1 MWQLFLEQL
10 MREVQKQAA
19 KQAAREAGKG
29 IASLLIGAPNKPEAY
44 ADRINKEFNLRSYA
58 KAWALYDSD
67 RAYWE
72 KLYGDDPLTSPRHPA
87 SPPKSLVPRQPGAS
101 APVYNPLNPA
111 TRDAN
116 ALGPFGTGGQFV
128 PGSATSSRQL
138 YETQQT
144 ISPPEAIDE
153 SEFVRRLARVGN
165 IANATPFDSGA
176 PPVPFMLPNPILSP
190 DRPATIEERSRISLP
205 PSAAS
210 PSTASPDDLETFR
223 RQWLKTYL

>member
-29 IASLLIGAPNKPEAY
+29 IASLLIGTPNKPEAY

-72 KLYGDDPLTSPRHPA
+72 KLYGDDPLTSPHHPA

-101 APVYNPLNPA
+101 APV
-111 TRDAN
+111 
-116 ALGPFGTGGQFV
+116 
-128 PGSATSSRQL
+128 
-138 YETQQT
+138 
-144 ISPPEAIDE
+144 
-153 SEFVRRLARVGN
+153 
-165 IANATPFDSGA
+165 
-176 PPVPFMLPNPILSP
+176 
-190 DRPATIEERSRISLP
+190 
-205 PSAAS
+205 
-210 PSTASPDDLETFR
+210 
-223 RQWLKTYL
+223 